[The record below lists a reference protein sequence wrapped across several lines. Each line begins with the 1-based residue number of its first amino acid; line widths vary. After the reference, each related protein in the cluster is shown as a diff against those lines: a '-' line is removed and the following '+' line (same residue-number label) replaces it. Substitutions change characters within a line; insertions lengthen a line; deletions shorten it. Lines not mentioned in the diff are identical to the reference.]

1 MVGGACLE
9 CLWVGSYLF
18 RYFFFRLEFAVVFE
32 WSGRANKRGG
42 ERELIVAEDHMFWSW
57 SVVAMCIVCTGI

>member
-1 MVGGACLE
+1 
-9 CLWVGSYLF
+9 
-18 RYFFFRLEFAVVFE
+18 VVFE